1 MRDEIKYE
9 IIAEPDDAPFEGNCS
24 AIDDGSDRETEDW
37 IRDQLECGNL
47 WAWCVLKIRAT
58 IEIEGTEY
66 TAESDPIGGCSYE
79 SEKAFA
85 TAGEDEGEYSIMQ
98 AEARESLLNA
108 IPLRISIHTRD
119 DDPWIVDVDCDY
131 PDLARRDGGSVSWE
145 FPREGGCYGTLTNDV
160 GLVADLE
167 AEGYIVEL
175 DGGGYDE
182 PGEE

>member
-1 MRDEIKYE
+1 MLDGINYE
-9 IIAEPDDAPFEGNCS
+9 VIVEQDDIPFEGNCS
-24 AIDDGSDRETEDW
+24 AIDDESDRETEDW
-37 IRDQLECGNL
+37 IRDQLEMGNV
-47 WAWCVLKIRAT
+47 WAWCVIRVRAT

-66 TAESDPIGGCSYE
+66 TAESDPLGGCAYA
-79 SEKAFA
+79 SEEAFKAC
-85 TAGEDEGEYSIMQ
+85 EYSTDLEE
-98 AEARESLLNA
+98 EALESLLNA

-160 GLVADLE
+160 GLVEALE

-175 DGGGYDE
+175 DGAGYGVPDE
-182 PGEE
+182 E